1 MRKKIIFFHLL
12 NNFTGS
18 PQILRSVIE
27 VSLKEGYEVELY
39 TSATRGFLSAIPGV
53 VYRPNYYHR
62 SAFRWIT
69 LFTFFSS
76 QLLLGLVVFRHWRE
90 NSSFYTN
97 TILPFSAIFAGR
109 IMGKRVIS
117 HVHENE
123 VSPKI
128 LDRFLFWTVRNFSTE
143 RVVVS
148 EFLSANP
155 KLGNHM
161 IRLIPNAVNPII
173 SLNAKQVSWSG
184 EKFTVL
190 MLASLRPYK
199 GILDF
204 VNLANRLSNIQ
215 FLLVL
220 SDPDPEVEKWKRT
233 LEIGSN
239 LVILPV
245 QEDVIPF
252 YQKSHLLLNLAH
264 PDKWLET
271 FGMTV
276 LEGFCFGLPAIVPT
290 LGGVAELVENDIN
303 GYKIDYTDV
312 DLLSTKILELAQN
325 PSLWDKLSRGAMERP
340 KAYSLPVF
348 EQKVVKLLKT

>member
-1 MRKKIIFFHLL
+1 
-12 NNFTGS
+12 
-18 PQILRSVIE
+18 
-27 VSLKEGYEVELY
+27 
-39 TSATRGFLSAIPGV
+39 
-53 VYRPNYYHR
+53 
-62 SAFRWIT
+62 
-69 LFTFFSS
+69 
-76 QLLLGLVVFRHWRE
+76 
-90 NSSFYTN
+90 
-97 TILPFSAIFAGR
+97 
-109 IMGKRVIS
+109 
-117 HVHENE
+117 
-123 VSPKI
+123 
-128 LDRFLFWTVRNFSTE
+128 
-143 RVVVS
+143 
-148 EFLSANP
+148 
-155 KLGNHM
+155 M